1 MEKLITN
8 LQQTYCTRNSYYM
21 MSIINQFREKAPDLC
36 INYSVSRLICLL
48 GVWVSGFGFGFWVQ
62 DFSCFFSPM
71 VFGGRPY
78 KYYCNQKTRD
88 TMYSLVFFAF
98 GGLD

>member
-36 INYSVSRLICLL
+36 INYLFIYNLFSAAAVVVFEGEVL
-48 GVWVSGFGFGFWVQ
+48 G
-62 DFSCFFSPM
+62 
-71 VFGGRPY
+71 
-78 KYYCNQKTRD
+78 RD
-88 TMYSLVFFAF
+88 
-98 GGLD
+98 G

>member
-36 INYSVSRLICLL
+36 INYLFILFTIGSLDHLLLIAHQGLICFHFLRQL
-48 GVWVSGFGFGFWVQ
+48 I
-62 DFSCFFSPM
+62 
-71 VFGGRPY
+71 
-78 KYYCNQKTRD
+78 
-88 TMYSLVFFAF
+88 YSVLFCVILEGPLVP
-98 GGLD
+98 L

>member
-36 INYSVSRLICLL
+36 INYYL
-48 GVWVSGFGFGFWVQ
+48 SGLR
-62 DFSCFFSPM
+62 SSPQ
-71 VFGGRPY
+71 
-78 KYYCNQKTRD
+78 NTRKKLRER
-88 TMYSLVFFAF
+88 SESVFF
-98 GGLD
+98 

>member
-36 INYSVSRLICLL
+36 INYLFGCGGAL
-48 GVWVSGFGFGFWVQ
+48 GNHLQPLHSHGEGPIVASIRRFVAKIFGRKIRC
-62 DFSCFFSPM
+62 S
-71 VFGGRPY
+71 
-78 KYYCNQKTRD
+78 
-88 TMYSLVFFAF
+88 A
-98 GGLD
+98 

>member
-36 INYSVSRLICLL
+36 INYLMIIIHHSLLCLPNTRKEQKGKDR
-48 GVWVSGFGFGFWVQ
+48 GVG
-62 DFSCFFSPM
+62 
-71 VFGGRPY
+71 GGRGRGWRCATK
-78 KYYCNQKTRD
+78 KYRYC
-88 TMYSLVFFAF
+88 
-98 GGLD
+98 

>member
-36 INYSVSRLICLL
+36 INYLFEEWALIGARSQFRKLGILDLLVSN
-48 GVWVSGFGFGFWVQ
+48 VGFYYKPAIKTTQWY
-62 DFSCFFSPM
+62 S
-71 VFGGRPY
+71 RP
-78 KYYCNQKTRD
+78 
-88 TMYSLVFFAF
+88 L
-98 GGLD
+98 

>member
-36 INYSVSRLICLL
+36 INYLFEEV
-48 GVWVSGFGFGFWVQ
+48 
-62 DFSCFFSPM
+62 
-71 VFGGRPY
+71 GRRTTMGY
-78 KYYCNQKTRD
+78 NMTR
-88 TMYSLVFFAF
+88 SNNASSKVI
-98 GGLD
+98 

>member
-36 INYSVSRLICLL
+36 INYL
-48 GVWVSGFGFGFWVQ
+48 
-62 DFSCFFSPM
+62 FFSFRALCENIKIFRLDLYNLGIPTA
-71 VFGGRPY
+71 VCLKGPLCRFP
-78 KYYCNQKTRD
+78 
-88 TMYSLVFFAF
+88 LVVVTTSV
-98 GGLD
+98 

>member
-36 INYSVSRLICLL
+36 INYLFITAALRTDDAFILL
-48 GVWVSGFGFGFWVQ
+48 LELAL
-62 DFSCFFSPM
+62 SPQ
-71 VFGGRPY
+71 VPLESPSKQQLGALSYAF
-78 KYYCNQKTRD
+78 KY
-88 TMYSLVFFAF
+88 
-98 GGLD
+98 